1 MYNYHLLG
9 LSLASDL
16 ELTGFGAAAQAG
28 PADVALRAAPV
39 PMALAD
45 SIRTGPNWA
54 MAPGAFLLRVPGVVR
69 FLLQGGRW
77 IDYEPEPG
85 AGPGDVAAFAM
96 GGALGILLQQRGLV
110 VLNAASVR
118 VDGRAMVLMGGSG
131 AGKSTLA
138 AGLEARGYPV
148 VADDLCAIRIGPD
161 GRPWLEG
168 DGAQLKLWEAAVEA
182 LGLDDRRGPPVR
194 AALRKFHLRRSE
206 PAPGAAAL
214 PVGRVYAVRE
224 ARAPF
229 APGIT
234 QPNIVDAALLV
245 RRWAYRAPLIDLM
258 GQASGYFAAAVAF
271 GNGGGVHLLS
281 MPAGFDALGE
291 AIDGLERHWS
301 GHDALAGAA

>member
-1 MYNYHLLG
+1 LYNYHVLG

-16 ELTGFGAAAQAG
+16 ELTGFAAAPDR
-28 PADVALRAAPV
+28 PADVAVRAAPV
-39 PMALAD
+39 PLTLPD
-45 SIRTGPNWA
+45 PVRTGPNWA
-54 MAPGAFLLRVPGVVR
+54 MARGTFLLCVPSVVR
-69 FLLQGGRW
+69 FLMQGGRR

-85 AGPGDVAAFAM
+85 AAPGDVAAFAM

-118 VDGRAMVLMGGSG
+118 VDGRAVILMGGSG

-148 VADDLCAIRIGPD
+148 VADDLCAIGFGPD
-161 GRPWLEG
+161 GSPRLVG
-168 DGAQLKLWEAAVEA
+168 DGAQLKLWQATIEA
-182 LGLDDRRGPPVR
+182 LGLGARRGPPVR
-194 AALRKFHLRRSE
+194 AALRKFHLHRGE
-206 PAPGAAAL
+206 PTSGEAPL
-214 PVGRVYAVRE
+214 PVGGVYAVRE

-234 QPNIVDAALLV
+234 QPNIVDANLLV

-258 GQASGYFAAAVAF
+258 DQTSAYFAAAVAF

-281 MPAGFDALGE
+281 LPVGFDTLGE
-291 AIDGLERHWS
+291 ALDGLERHWS
-301 GHDALAGAA
+301 GHGALAGAA

>member
-1 MYNYHLLG
+1 MYNYHVLG

-16 ELTGFGAAAQAG
+16 ELTGFGAAVAAG
-28 PADVALRAAPV
+28 PPDVAIRAATV
-39 PMALAD
+39 PLALAD
-45 SIRTGPNWA
+45 PVRTGPNWA
-54 MAPGAFLLRVPGVVR
+54 MAPGAFLLSVPGVVR
-69 FLLQGGRW
+69 FLLQGGRR
-77 IDYEPEPG
+77 IDYEPAPR
-85 AGPGDVAAFAM
+85 AAPGDVAAFAM
-96 GGALGILLQQRGLV
+96 GGALGILLQQRGLA
-110 VLNAASVR
+110 VLNAASVK

-148 VADDLCAIRIGPD
+148 VADDLCAVRIGPD
-161 GRPWLEG
+161 GRPRLVG
-168 DGAQLKLWEAAVEA
+168 DGAQLKLWEAAIGA
-182 LGLDDRRGPPVR
+182 LGLGARRGPPVR
-194 AALRKFHLRRSE
+194 AALRKFHLHRGE
-206 PAPGAAAL
+206 PTSGEAPL
-214 PVGRVYAVRE
+214 PVGAVYAVRE

-258 GQASGYFAAAVAF
+258 DQASAYFAAAVAF

-291 AIDGLERHWS
+291 TIDGLERHWS
-301 GHDALAGAA
+301 GHGALAGAA